1 MVKSGSHGMW
11 SKHEDILLYP
21 FEDVPPNKS
30 SSGTEDAPFFRAC
43 GGAISR
49 LHFNFDFVLKSGN
62 TTSFDYSFVVIYCS
76 TTPICGKFVLV

>member
-11 SKHEDILLYP
+11 SKHDDILLYP

-62 TTSFDYSFVVIYCS
+62 KISFDYSFVVIYSS

>member
-1 MVKSGSHGMW
+1 MGCGLNTKTSFSIRLRMFPQ
-11 SKHEDILLYP
+11 I
-21 FEDVPPNKS
+21 KS
-30 SSGTEDAPFFRAC
+30 SSGTEDAPFFRTC

-62 TTSFDYSFVVIYCS
+62 KTSFDYSFVVIYCS